1 MRAWEDRKLGEASFK
16 KGWEKAVIGEAGTER
31 YTLQFNNILE
41 KEKQTGWILGRH
53 ADS

>member
-1 MRAWEDRKLGEASFK
+1 M
-16 KGWEKAVIGEAGTER
+16 IGEAGTKR

-41 KEKQTGWILGRH
+41 KEKQTGRVLGRH